1 MTYKIKDGHDWTLW
15 RSPAVENESTEM
27 IAQIGRSFRL
37 FKKTF
42 SGLDS
47 SLKNDGLTLG
57 ALPDI
62 FNVQDQHKEDLEHL
76 NTETDFSG
84 YRFYNLFALTSPS
97 PLFWLL
103 FKDIR
108 TVVRTQLQTD
118 EPLWMQC
125 WFNYHEPHQVLKWHD
140 HRFPYHGYVSIDPKD
155 STTLFK
161 EGDIK
166 YEIKNE
172 IGNIYF
178 GKGWDRM
185 HMVRVDSPY
194 EGKRI
199 TLGFDII
206 CQPDVPD
213 DQFSIIPLL

>member
-1 MTYKIKDGHDWTLW
+1 MTYKIRDGEDWCLW
-15 RSPAVENESTEM
+15 RSQAVENESKEM
-27 IAQIGRSFRL
+27 VAQIGRSFRL
-37 FKKTF
+37 FKNTF

-47 SLKNDGLTLG
+47 SLKQEGLTLG

-62 FNVQDQHKEDLEHL
+62 FNVQEQYDKDTQFLNKE
-76 NTETDFSG
+76 TYFSG

-108 TVVRTQLQTD
+108 HVVRTQLQTD

-161 EGDIK
+161 EGDVK

>member
-1 MTYKIKDGHDWTLW
+1 MTYKIRDGHDWTLW

-103 FKDIR
+103 FKDCLLY
-108 TVVRTQLQTD
+108 T
-118 EPLWMQC
+118 
-125 WFNYHEPHQVLKWHD
+125 
-140 HRFPYHGYVSIDPKD
+140 
-155 STTLFK
+155 
-161 EGDIK
+161 
-166 YEIKNE
+166 
-172 IGNIYF
+172 
-178 GKGWDRM
+178 
-185 HMVRVDSPY
+185 SPSP
-194 EGKRI
+194 R
-199 TLGFDII
+199 D
-206 CQPDVPD
+206 
-213 DQFSIIPLL
+213 